1 MLEGT
6 LAYIGI
12 GANLKDPLAQ
22 CRKAVERLSG
32 VSGIKLERV
41 SSFYRTEPVIP
52 ESADREARKELE
64 NQDWFVNAAAEI
76 RTVLSPRDLLKAL
89 QHIENSIG
97 RVRTIRGGP
106 RIIDLDLL
114 LYGQEILEEEG
125 LTVPHPEMHR
135 RLFVLEPLCE
145 IASYLIH
152 PVFGV
157 SMRGLKDRLDNNKTV
172 ERYHL

>member
-12 GANLKDPLAQ
+12 GANLDDPPAQ
-22 CRKAVERLSG
+22 CRQAVERLSG
-32 VSGIKLERV
+32 VSGITLERV

-52 ESADREARKELE
+52 ESAGRKQRGELE
-64 NQDWFVNAAAEI
+64 KQNWFVNAAAEI
-76 RTVLSPRDLLKAL
+76 RTVLSPRDLLKEL
-89 QHIENSIG
+89 QHIENSMG
-97 RVRTIRGGP
+97 RIRTIKGGP

-114 LYGQEILEEEG
+114 LYGQEIYEEEG

-152 PVFGV
+152 PAFGV
-157 SMRGLKDRLDNNKTV
+157 SMRGLKDRLDDNKTV
-172 ERYHL
+172 ERI

>member
-12 GANLKDPLAQ
+12 GANLDDPSAQ
-22 CRKAVERLSG
+22 CRKAIERLSG
-32 VSGIKLERV
+32 VSGIQLERV

-52 ESADREARKELE
+52 ESADGEERKELE
-64 NQDWFVNAAAEI
+64 KQNWFVNAAVEI
-76 RTVLSPRDLLKAL
+76 RTVLSPLELLKEL

-97 RVRTIRGGP
+97 RVRTVKGGP

-114 LYGQEILEEEG
+114 LYGQEIREEEG

-157 SMRGLKDRLDNNKTV
+157 SMRGLKDRLDDNRTV
-172 ERYHL
+172 ERI

>member
-22 CRKAVERLSG
+22 CRKAIERLSG

-114 LYGQEILEEEG
+114 LYGQEIREEEG

-157 SMRGLKDRLDNNKTV
+157 SMRGLKERLDDYKTV

>member
-1 MLEGT
+1 MLEGI

-12 GANLKDPLAQ
+12 GANLQDPLEQ
-22 CRKAVERLSG
+22 CRQAVEELSA
-32 VSGIKLERV
+32 VSGIALERV

-52 ESADREARKELE
+52 ESAGREQREELE
-64 NQDWFVNAAAEI
+64 KQGWFVNAAAEI
-76 RTVLSPRDLLKAL
+76 RTVLPPWKLLKEL
-89 QHIENSIG
+89 RRIENSLG
-97 RVRTIRGGP
+97 RVRTVKGGP
-106 RIIDLDLL
+106 RIIDLDIL
-114 LYGQEILEEEG
+114 LYGQEIVRDEE

-157 SMRGLKDRLDNNKTV
+157 SMRGLKDRLDNDKIV
-172 ERYHL
+172 ERI